1 MNAQRLSN
9 CVGSLGREF
18 ISKAETPIPQGQ
30 LRTPERSRSMQRRA
44 LLIVGF
50 TGLLSAAQCKNTEQ
64 PMGSSDQPTE
74 SLAQLG
80 ADLHLMFPQ
89 SARIIG
95 VHRSPGGMD
104 DAVRVK
110 LEMAKDDLAA
120 FLARTQV
127 DVQSFRPGTRGMLGS
142 DRDFWDPH
150 RTKGLRTAQLQR
162 AGARALNVG
171 VDDSGERVAV
181 LYIVEHGT

>member
-1 MNAQRLSN
+1 MNAHRSD
-9 CVGSLGREF
+9 CVGSVGLNL
-18 ISKAETPIPQGQ
+18 ISKAETPIPPGQ
-30 LRTPERSRSMQRRA
+30 LRTPQRSRLMQRRT
-44 LLIVGF
+44 LLSVGF
-50 TGLLSAAQCKNTEQ
+50 AGLLSAAQCRNTER
-64 PMGSSDQPTE
+64 PMGSSDQPAE

-80 ADLHLMFPQ
+80 VELNLMFPQ

-104 DAVRVK
+104 DAVRIK
-110 LEMAKDDLAA
+110 LEIAKDDLAA
-120 FLARTQV
+120 FLAQTQV
-127 DVQSFRPGTRGMLGS
+127 DVQSFRPGTRGMLGA

-171 VDDSGERVAV
+171 VDDNGERVAV